1 MQNAFSFSIPQI
13 FWNAGC
19 QLVALN
25 YQTPGNGIFHLTLA
39 ANKVG
44 LRDLVNQKTVLQAP
58 VPGKPISVNRGL
70 NRLNP
75 GIKFIL
81 RLISVPESTISTIQR
96 INQGLN
102 LTHLERSMNSLIGE

>member
-1 MQNAFSFSIPQI
+1 MLVPMYMGTNMA
-13 FWNAGC
+13 AG
-19 QLVALN
+19 N
-25 YQTPGNGIFHLTLA
+25 RKKHL
-39 ANKVG
+39 
-44 LRDLVNQKTVLQAP
+44 AP

>member
-1 MQNAFSFSIPQI
+1 MTIIPGGSGGGGVLLGILGRGVPPGSPNPEPISSDQKMPFSAPVFRP
-13 FWNAGC
+13 AG
-19 QLVALN
+19 
-25 YQTPGNGIFHLTLA
+25 
-39 ANKVG
+39 
-44 LRDLVNQKTVLQAP
+44 P

>member
-1 MQNAFSFSIPQI
+1 MLQI
-13 FWNAGC
+13 KMEISYIWSDKF
-19 QLVALN
+19 L
-25 YQTPGNGIFHLTLA
+25 Y
-39 ANKVG
+39 
-44 LRDLVNQKTVLQAP
+44 QAP

-102 LTHLERSMNSLIGE
+102 LTHLERSINSLIGE